1 MYNVRNSATLTLKH
15 CFSPEPR
22 RDWRH
27 LANLLPRE
35 QYLRNARR
43 NSKYH
48 FSFQTYQR
56 PLVLFYIYCRL

>member
-1 MYNVRNSATLTLKH
+1 MYTVRNSETLTLKH
-15 CFSPEPR
+15 CFSPELQ

-27 LANLLPRE
+27 LANLPPKK
-35 QYLRNARR
+35 QGLRDARR

-56 PLVLFYIYCRL
+56 PLVF